1 MKKLQPSNTY
11 KMLFNHII
19 GELLS
24 QICDRMP
31 NYSVR
36 NQKVFYDLG
45 EKFDEY
51 RCRANGHMS
60 HPRLDRHKLAS
71 CICGAIVEIQ
81 PIVSATGADESK
93 ANNLFALH
101 VGLNVIKLYMMYDLL
116 DRLNGSFDSKERLKY
131 YLRDHFDM
139 KMPAI
144 DENICD
150 TQEYQTNLMNALYWT
165 HHKCEFKNKECYHYD
180 IWAYAKIFYHLEL
193 YNKPRFERVFE
204 EYRKNGEVEQG
215 A

>member
-1 MKKLQPSNTY
+1 MKSLQPSNTY

-24 QICDRMP
+24 QICERMP

-36 NQKVFYDLG
+36 NQKVFYELG
-45 EKFDEY
+45 DKFDEY
-51 RCRANGHMS
+51 RRRANGHMS
-60 HPRLDRHKLAS
+60 RSRLDRHKLAS

-81 PIVSATGADESK
+81 PIVCVTGGDAQK
-93 ANNLFALH
+93 ANSLFAIC
-101 VGLNVIKLYMMYDLL
+101 VGLNVIKFYMMYDLL
-116 DRLNGSFDSKERLKY
+116 NHLDASSDSKKRLKL

-139 KMPAI
+139 QMPAI

-150 TQEYQTNLMNALYWT
+150 TQEYQTNLINALYWT
-165 HHKCEFKNKECYHYD
+165 HHKCEYKKKECYHYD

-193 YNKPRFERVFE
+193 YNKPRFESVFE
-204 EYRKNGEVEQG
+204 EYRKNEKMEQG